1 MKKTLFIFS
10 LSITLLILG
19 YQASPVVHAQA
30 NPNIGN
36 IGTRSSAPEFLEFI
50 PMAQLS
56 AIEGKSISELQ
67 AVGCTEIKPVLKNGV
82 DGGERGVRIF
92 PSQKVFV
99 PTENANSKATNTPLR
114 YFACGIPEAQKL
126 LYGESS
132 PNTIVK
138 LIVSIITLLLAGL
151 DSIATIILNWSGKL
165 LITMLGQGTFIQND
179 LVKQA
184 WPFVQGIA
192 NLGFI
197 FSLLYIALATT
208 LRLESVSSS
217 IQKLLPRLLIGALL
231 VNFSLIIGG
240 LLIDV
245 SRLVM
250 AAEIQLIGGG
260 EVTADNLSVKL
271 IDQAGLYQ
279 NVAKFLTTNPIHG
292 VPVPDQSYGWKDLV
306 TAITRSFF
314 IIASAAGMAV
324 LGFGLLERYIALLI
338 LLIIS
343 PLAYLAVTLPQT
355 SAYAKKWWENFI
367 KWVLYGPIMLFF
379 LIIIVRVQ
387 ASDIAVVPN
396 TDAILD
402 KGVFQQIVKFIV
414 VIALFFVAATVAKK
428 AGGAGSGTIVNWA
441 QKNPRKALLVGS
453 AVATGGIGGAVGLLA
468 GERLARRGAAGLG
481 NAGRDFS
488 DKFKKDL
495 AARARS
501 GENYLG
507 VPGSGRLAK
516 LVAGP
521 ERDDKGKLKKGQSSF
536 GSDAAKTLSKR
547 LGLGDPKT
555 KSESEEIEK
564 LLGTIGLQQ
573 GVPSQQHP
581 YGGVVIPS
589 GLEKYINGASLS
601 QGHVTKALGEK
612 NLKVLVEHTDRKSD
626 LAGLAQN
633 EDHLRDIG
641 ADGRSQLISNVS
653 KNVNLS
659 ENDKADIVN
668 RIVRTV
674 KDKDI

>member
-441 QKNPRKALLVGS
+441 QKNPRKAMLL
-453 AVATGGIGGAVGLLA
+453 GGAVTGGVAPLLGALAAERATRMA
-468 GERLARRGAAGLG
+468 GTGVK
-481 NAGRDFS
+481 NAGRDIYG
-488 DKFKKDL
+488 
-495 AARARS
+495 AAGANLKNAP
-501 GENYLG
+501 GIKG
-507 VPGSGRLAK
+507 VREFMGYGL
-516 LVAGP
+516 
-521 ERDDKGKLKKGQSSF
+521 RDDKGNLKPGKSSWASRGANALTERF
-536 GSDAAKTLSKR
+536 NTSLQKDVATI
-547 LGLGDPKT
+547 
-555 KSESEEIEK
+555 KS
-564 LLGTIGLQQ
+564 LGTLDPDKVKDANL
-573 GVPSQQHP
+573 VPSQLGKGHIADTL
-581 YGGVVIPS
+581 GEANIKVILEHGS
-589 GLEKYINGASLS
+589 QAQKMALMKNKDYIAGLKPGDMQKLQQTILNSVHTEA
-601 QGHVTKALGEK
+601 TKAGPGAWGAPNSITRGSAAKGISDDDKTKLIEQISK
-612 NLKVLVEHTDRKSD
+612 TVEDLKK
-626 LAGLAQN
+626 
-633 EDHLRDIG
+633 
-641 ADGRSQLISNVS
+641 
-653 KNVNLS
+653 
-659 ENDKADIVN
+659 
-668 RIVRTV
+668 
-674 KDKDI
+674 

>member
-441 QKNPRKALLVGS
+441 QKNPRKAMLLGG
-453 AVATGGIGGAVGLLA
+453 AATGGLSTAVGLLA
-468 GERLARRGAAGLG
+468 GEGLARATGRRA
-481 NAGRDFS
+481 RDFGREII
-488 DKFKKDL
+488 KPAQKRL
-495 AARARS
+495 GI
-501 GENYLG
+501 GEY
-507 VPGSGRLAK
+507 SIY
-516 LVAGP
+516 
-521 ERDDKGKLKKGQSSF
+521 DDKGNLK
-536 GSDAAKTLSKR
+536 
-547 LGLGDPKT
+547 
-555 KSESEEIEK
+555 
-564 LLGTIGLQQ
+564 
-573 GVPSQQHP
+573 
-581 YGGVVIPS
+581 
-589 GLEKYINGASLS
+589 NGASS
-601 QGHVTKALGEK
+601 IGT
-612 NLKVLVEHTDRKSD
+612 R
-626 LAGLAQN
+626 LAQGIQDRVSSSN
-633 EDHLRDIG
+633 RAMREKISRESAQYNKNPELYDPQSSETLSAEKLTDSSLVASLPKELIQSIVKSG
-641 ADGRSQLISNVS
+641 KPEQLTALAAAIS
-653 KNVNLS
+653 
-659 ENDKADIVN
+659 
-668 RIVRTV
+668 
-674 KDKDI
+674 KDKEGKISDSQIKNIIEAANNKGDASHVSLVKNIVQKPQIVQKLGSNEIKQVIDMKDEKTTEALMKSLATDVKK